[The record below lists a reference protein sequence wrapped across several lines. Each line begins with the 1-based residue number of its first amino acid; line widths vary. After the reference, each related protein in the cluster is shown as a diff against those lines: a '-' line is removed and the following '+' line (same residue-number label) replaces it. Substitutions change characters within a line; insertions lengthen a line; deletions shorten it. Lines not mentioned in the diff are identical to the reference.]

1 MLEFA
6 YKSTDNR
13 QDVVE
18 DILADI
24 AARIEMIRHLAAN
37 SEIGGE
43 AEGHEISHQCKQIL
57 SRISALH

>member
-6 YKSTDNR
+6 YKSAGKREDL
-13 QDVVE
+13 VE

-24 AARIEMIRHLAAN
+24 ATRIEMIRNLAAN
-37 SEIGGE
+37 SEIGAE

-57 SRISALH
+57 SRIYALH